1 MERKRK
7 SYSFFLIIL
16 IAIVF
21 SDCANTQK
29 YEFACQNTVSIFL
42 LDNGKD
48 YYFSIPIQYIGD
60 YQINNFEFVNGHVLI
75 GDYKIIL
82 QRDAITISV
91 YYNED
96 SDDIQTMVD
105 YLNNGNDIDSIS
117 DYFKI
122 DAYGSFTLIYSEKN
136 GKVLLS
142 KMDNSLSGKQ
152 ESDKMNQYTIYIER
166 KLNKDEIKNIIN
178 EHRAGN
184 INSQFEIWYDITID
198 NEQQTGSGLLDTF
211 EISIMCF

>member
-48 YYFSIPIQYIGD
+48 YYFNIPIQYIGN
-60 YQINNFEFVNGHVLI
+60 YQINSFEFVNGYVLI

-122 DAYGSFTLIYSEKN
+122 DAYGSFTLN
-136 GKVLLS
+136 
-142 KMDNSLSGKQ
+142 
-152 ESDKMNQYTIYIER
+152 
-166 KLNKDEIKNIIN
+166 
-178 EHRAGN
+178 
-184 INSQFEIWYDITID
+184 
-198 NEQQTGSGLLDTF
+198 
-211 EISIMCF
+211 